1 MQNIGASNQGDAFYR
16 YKMPRLQT
24 KIEGR
29 GNGIKTNVMNN
40 VEVAKALER
49 PPAYLIKYYGCEL
62 GAQTKYD
69 DKTGTSIVN
78 GAHQTAT
85 IADLLEGFIK
95 KYVQCYSCGNP
106 ETVVNIDKKDFIFL
120 KCKACGAVSDV
131 DMRHKLNTFILKNPP
146 EAKVSKAEKK
156 IRNKM
161 AEATGVDIDDDASE
175 RKKEKKAKKEKKEK
189 KEKKDKKDRKD
200 KKKTGSGSEEEDDLD
215 PSMRSELAGA
225 PDVEDEEDEEEETE
239 WMTDTSAA
247 AVAAR
252 VQAQLTGATAS
263 MVTVGNLEEEIAAKK
278 KADKEARKAEKAARK
293 AAKEAAKKM
302 NDLSVNGSSGSGSE
316 GNGDGDDDDDDD
328 DIDVPALREYIL
340 SRSAEDAAT
349 ALAKMEV
356 PGGPVGTARLMW
368 DVIFG
373 GDEEPLSG
381 KIADKAEYIKAHL
394 SDANSQLIM
403 LGGLEHYVT
412 VAAPEQIK
420 ELPKVL
426 KVLYDDDL
434 CEEEVILAWNKR
446 TAIAEPAGV
455 TEKQAE
461 AARLVATPII
471 KWLEEADED
480 SD

>member
-225 PDVEDEEDEEEETE
+225 PDVEDEEDEE
-239 WMTDTSAA
+239 DFD
-247 AVAAR
+247 VD
-252 VQAQLTGATAS
+252 
-263 MVTVGNLEEEIAAKK
+263 
-278 KADKEARKAEKAARK
+278 ADDE
-293 AAKEAAKKM
+293 
-302 NDLSVNGSSGSGSE
+302 
-316 GNGDGDDDDDDD
+316 DDDDDDD
-328 DIDVPALREYIL
+328 EDSEEDEEPPEKRPKKEAVGSSKGKAPVGGSSAKPDKKKVKAKKDDDEGEVSSPEIVKNL
-340 SRSAEDAAT
+340 SGD
-349 ALAKMEV
+349 EV
-356 PGGPVGTARLMW
+356 DPSLIIAGGRRARRGRAQFGSGAPGGPR
-368 DVIFG
+368 
-373 GDEEPLSG
+373 S
-381 KIADKAEYIKAHL
+381 K
-394 SDANSQLIM
+394 
-403 LGGLEHYVT
+403 YVQ
-412 VAAPEQIK
+412 AAP
-420 ELPKVL
+420 
-426 KVLYDDDL
+426 
-434 CEEEVILAWNKR
+434 
-446 TAIAEPAGV
+446 
-455 TEKQAE
+455 
-461 AARLVATPII
+461 
-471 KWLEEADED
+471 D
-480 SD
+480 SDDSD